1 MLLINVTHTQNIKP
15 YWLGVV
21 ALEISKAMSYAK
33 NQKPLNQADVNQDSF
48 QGVTAKHTF
57 LLKTTLQVFKQINRL
72 NQLIPRRMKY
82 IFMGSVLRGRYY
94 IFISSPPLSFFFRM
108 NLNYH

>member
-1 MLLINVTHTQNIKP
+1 VTHTQNIKP

-21 ALEISKAMSYAK
+21 ALEISKTMSYAK

-57 LLKTTLQVFKQINRL
+57 LLKTTLQVFKLINCL
-72 NQLIPRRMKY
+72 NQLIPRCTKY
-82 IFMGSVLRGRYY
+82 IFMGSYY
-94 IFISSPPLSFFFRM
+94 CYCSYYDYYWSLTCAMHGAIEQ
-108 NLNYH
+108 HDED